1 MVVSVANLHF
11 CCTIM
16 GWALPEITSTL
27 PPHAQHF
34 LVSCLCSPAAPLRL
48 NALPSLPLSDTFRL
62 WCCRD
67 NKAGPKP
74 RIYITKGVP
83 MPRNTHDAQK
93 KARERSLK
101 WNIDGWL
108 KLSLIRD
115 ILLMFTCS
123 GKCIQHLFLRA
134 HPQFHLSRRLLL
146 PLGLNVKEPP
156 PRFCP
161 FIKLRSKSKFN
172 GAQSPK
178 RKTPTRPQQQPRA
191 QTKHSQEASHG
202 EEIPRAH
209 AAPQQ
214 QQRKGLLDMSEGVG
228 TKTAAHVSSLQWTTL
243 QNATT
248 ILYRRMEH

>member
-1 MVVSVANLHF
+1 MIENLINGRYIIDVYLF
-11 CCTIM
+11 
-16 GWALPEITSTL
+16 GEVYAY
-27 PPHAQHF
+27 AY
-34 LVSCLCSPAAPLRL
+34 LR
-48 NALPSLPLSDTFRL
+48 
-62 WCCRD
+62 
-67 NKAGPKP
+67 
-74 RIYITKGVP
+74 
-83 MPRNTHDAQK
+83 
-93 KARERSLK
+93 E
-101 WNIDGWL
+101 
-108 KLSLIRD
+108 
-115 ILLMFTCS
+115 
-123 GKCIQHLFLRA
+123 

-191 QTKHSQEASHG
+191 QTKHREEASHG
-202 EEIPRAH
+202 EKIPGAH
-209 AAPQQ
+209 AAPRQ

-228 TKTAAHVSSLQWTTL
+228 TKTAAHVSSLLCTTL